1 MEVEARREVDG
12 ERDRIGERF
21 DGARRHDLPEDG
33 LHRKLHAGGARERRR
48 PDARRTDDGVRFDRS
63 LVGDDTSYL
72 PTLQCDCGG
81 AAAGHDL
88 RAVRARAPAAY
99 PCATASGLGVPVQRA
114 ERRPEHALQSGKGR
128 EPPGLGDVDQPTR
141 DTELVLQHDAPL
153 ESRDVLG
160 AVEEEEVPDLAE
172 VDLPAGALGEAREGL
187 DSAEPDRDV
196 QGIRELRSHSARRSA
211 RRSGGERIAF
221 EQANAC
227 SRLREVEGDARPD
240 GAAADDDDL
249 RVAGNRHRR
258 TRFRRKNRTFAG
270 RSASR
275 RMR

>member
-1 MEVEARREVDG
+1 MEVEAGREIDG
-12 ERDRIGERF
+12 ERNRIGECF
-21 DGARRHDLPEDG
+21 DGARRYNLAEDG
-33 LHRKLHAGGARERRR
+33 IDRKLHAGGACERRR
-48 PDARRTDDGVRFDRS
+48 PHSSRTDDGVRFDRPQIA
-63 LVGDDTSYL
+63 DDTLYF
-72 PTLQCDCGG
+72 PTLRCDCGG
-81 AAAGHDL
+81 GAAGHDL
-88 RAVRARAPAAY
+88 RAVSPGSSRVPLRN
-99 PCATASGLGVPVQRA
+99 GFGVGVPVQRA
-114 ERRPEHALQSGKGR
+114 ERRPEHALQSGQRR
-128 EPPGLGDVDQPTR
+128 EPPGFRDVDQPTW
-141 DTELVLQHDAPL
+141 DTELVLQDDAPR
-153 ESRDVLG
+153 ESLDVLG
-160 AVEEEEVPDLAE
+160 AVEEEEIPDLAE
-172 VDLPAGALGEAREGL
+172 VDLPAGALGEACEGL
-187 DSAEPDRDV
+187 DCAEPDGDV
-196 QGIRELRSHSARRSA
+196 QGIRELRPHSACRPA